1 MPYVICL
8 RKASPSTEA
17 ALTDATLSDPSGSG
31 SVPPPSPGTAAAAV
45 TPAAKPAATAAGG
58 SFAERAFHP
67 EEIRESGGTLVVDVE
82 YYLGQQV

>member
-8 RKASPSTEA
+8 RKAAPSTEA

-31 SVPPPSPGTAAAAV
+31 SVPPPSPGAPAAAV
-45 TPAAKPAATAAGG
+45 TPAAKPAAAAGG